1 MRMAGAAIRHER
13 QMTSDLLAYA
23 FAVGKIAP
31 GQDDQVMIVTSLHEI
46 VDSVATFEVEVG
58 CPRSTERRLAVRSL
72 GLAVPS

>member
-13 QMTSDLLAYA
+13 QMISDLLAYV

-31 GQDDQVMIVTSLHEI
+31 EQDDQGVIVTPLHEI
-46 VDSVATFEVEVG
+46 VDSVATFEVG
-58 CPRSTERRLAVRSL
+58 YNSRSIERRLAVRSL